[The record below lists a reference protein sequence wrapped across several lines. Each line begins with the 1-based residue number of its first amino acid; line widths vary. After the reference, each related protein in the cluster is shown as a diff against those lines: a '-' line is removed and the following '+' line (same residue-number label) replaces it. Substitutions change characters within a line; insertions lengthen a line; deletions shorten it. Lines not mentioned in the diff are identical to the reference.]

1 MGHIIFLKPYLSF
14 CVSIVTTYTY
24 ITDPPQ
30 AVPIKNASAQCHSA
44 NRPNSEAKERL
55 ILGWENDKSEWPLKS
70 TGFPY
75 QAWVGLLSL
84 GSQWGGQGGMGGV
97 LPARAQLCPSGSAVP
112 IRLKHRC
119 TWPAAILNWVVS
131 GSSAPFLRAEVS
143 AQSFSSRNPGL
154 SCWGLCTRTPMRSKT
169 RLRTKEKVR
178 FYFIT
183 FCFYFLVTHMCIHIC
198 IWPSWKSL

>member
-97 LPARAQLCPSGSAVP
+97 LPARAQLCPSGSSTSAPGLPPSWTESWAVP
-112 IRLKHRC
+112 LHPFSELRFQHSRLALG
-119 TWPAAILNWVVS
+119 TLVWAAGTSVHVHLWEVKLDWGQRKRLDFISLPSVFISWWHTCVYIYVYDQV
-131 GSSAPFLRAEVS
+131 GSPCNFW
-143 AQSFSSRNPGL
+143 F
-154 SCWGLCTRTPMRSKT
+154 W
-169 RLRTKEKVR
+169 
-178 FYFIT
+178 
-183 FCFYFLVTHMCIHIC
+183 
-198 IWPSWKSL
+198 